1 MLVRPGLA
9 HVFSQVQYEL
19 ADASVAPAGAASEG
33 MNVRQFA
40 SEAYPQ
46 VTRSGAWQD
55 LLAQFGLRS
64 DLPTGGLGAFAMAA
78 LRGDSEGMALGR
90 LTAASQTL
98 SPIFRR
104 GGLPIGLLP
113 LDEDIEI
120 ETGGGIV
127 WVPPGTLAVLPL
139 DSEWRI
145 PLDKSVRLAAFL
157 ISDNLLHGRR
167 PATLALPAPR
177 RYAPDGLAAVLIKAV
192 ETAVAEMDRLS
203 DAEWRALE
211 KSFVDLV
218 LTVIAEAEAS
228 EPNSPSLAALFNR
241 AALTIERRLHDPN
254 LSAARIARFEGISER
269 YLQKLFEQNGE
280 TFSHYLRERRL
291 QRARAALTAPGDLR
305 TPVADVAYACGFGDA
320 ANFNRLFKERF
331 GLPPGAFRACQA
343 GKLLESAGAEQRGWP
358 VRALVNPKNQQRGLP
373 TGAAPQRSEDA
384 GRAQETS
391 SRHRL
396 AVTSANVHWGYFSR
410 SLRPVLEIRSGD
422 SVEVETLTQHASDAP
437 DLMIRGDAAAED
449 VFLWTKDRKVVDR
462 RGAGPLDASIFGR
475 GAGEGFG
482 VHICTGP
489 IFVKDADPGDVIEVR
504 IDDIFP
510 RPSASPGYEGRCFGS
525 TVAAWWGYHY
535 GELIEPPRPR
545 EHVTIF
551 EIFPGEGDEYA
562 EALYAYPWAPQVDP
576 FGVVHRTY
584 DYPGVPVDK
593 NRITPRGS
601 LSSVRIPLRP
611 HFGVIALAPR
621 EAHLVD
627 SVPPAY
633 FGGNLDNWRL
643 GKGCSVY
650 LPVSVPGGL
659 LSIGDPHAA
668 QGDGELAGTAIECS
682 MTGRLTIIL
691 RKKYGRFANL
701 SYPLI
706 ETPTEWVLTGFSHPN
721 YLAEFGAKGQ
731 GEVYAKS
738 SLDLAMKDAFRKA
751 RLFLMEM
758 HDLSEDEAVS
768 LMSVAVDFGVTQ
780 VVDGNWGVHAIVR
793 KSLFKAPARDTA

>member
-9 HVFSQVQYEL
+9 HIFSQVQYEL

-78 LRGDSEGMALGR
+78 LKGDSEGMALGR

-157 ISDNLLHGRR
+157 ISDSLLRGRR

-177 RYAPDGLAAVLIKAV
+177 RFAPDGLAAVLIKAV
-192 ETAVAEMDRLS
+192 ETAVAEMDGLS

-228 EPNSPSLAALFNR
+228 EPSSPSLAALFNR

-343 GKLLESAGAEQRGWP
+343 EKLLESAGAEQRGWP
-358 VRALVNPKNQQRGLP
+358 VRALANPKNQQRGLP

-384 GRAQETS
+384 GRRGDLLPPPTR
-391 SRHRL
+391 RH
-396 AVTSANVHWGYFSR
+396 FSQR
-410 SLRPVLEIRSGD
+410 ALGLFQPVLE
-422 SVEVETLTQHASDAP
+422 
-437 DLMIRGDAAAED
+437 
-449 VFLWTKDRKVVDR
+449 
-462 RGAGPLDASIFGR
+462 AGPR
-475 GAGEGFG
+475 
-482 VHICTGP
+482 
-489 IFVKDADPGDVIEVR
+489 
-504 IDDIFP
+504 
-510 RPSASPGYEGRCFGS
+510 
-525 TVAAWWGYHY
+525 
-535 GELIEPPRPR
+535 
-545 EHVTIF
+545 
-551 EIFPGEGDEYA
+551 
-562 EALYAYPWAPQVDP
+562 DP
-576 FGVVHRTY
+576 FGRLRRGRNPDPTRFRRAGP
-584 DYPGVPVDK
+584 DDPGRRGGGGCLSLDQGPEG
-593 NRITPRGS
+593 RGS
-601 LSSVRIPLRP
+601 TGRGSARRFHLRP
-611 HFGVIALAPR
+611 RRGRRFRGAYLHRADLCQRRRPR
-621 EAHLVD
+621 RRH
-627 SVPPAY
+627 
-633 FGGNLDNWRL
+633 
-643 GKGCSVY
+643 
-650 LPVSVPGGL
+650 
-659 LSIGDPHAA
+659 
-668 QGDGELAGTAIECS
+668 
-682 MTGRLTIIL
+682 
-691 RKKYGRFANL
+691 
-701 SYPLI
+701 
-706 ETPTEWVLTGFSHPN
+706 
-721 YLAEFGAKGQ
+721 
-731 GEVYAKS
+731 
-738 SLDLAMKDAFRKA
+738 
-751 RLFLMEM
+751 
-758 HDLSEDEAVS
+758 
-768 LMSVAVDFGVTQ
+768 
-780 VVDGNWGVHAIVR
+780 
-793 KSLFKAPARDTA
+793 